1 MKEGTVPMKD
11 LPHHIKKLNRRII
24 RSAHRE
30 EGLEEL
36 PEIPRQPETVRQ
48 KKKKA
53 KIKMRDETQAK
64 VSSHLSPDERN
75 KIMKGGRKGRVPV
88 FDRIN
93 NATPKRTRNSKKKTP
108 RI

>member
-1 MKEGTVPMKD
+1 MKD

-24 RSAHRE
+24 RSMHQEVA
-30 EGLEEL
+30 EEL
-36 PEIPRQPETVRQ
+36 LPELPTWPETERQ

-53 KIKMRDETQAK
+53 KIKMRDETRARP
-64 VSSHLSPDERN
+64 SSDLTPEQRN

-88 FDRIN
+88 FDQN
-93 NATPKRTRNSKKKTP
+93 KGTTKRAKASQKKTP